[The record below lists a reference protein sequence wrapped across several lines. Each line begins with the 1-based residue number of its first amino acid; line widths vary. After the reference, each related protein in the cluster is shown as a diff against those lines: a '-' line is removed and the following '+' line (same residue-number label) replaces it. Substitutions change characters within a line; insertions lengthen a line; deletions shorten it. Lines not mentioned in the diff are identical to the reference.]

1 MKFIRETIS
10 FFAACILTIVL
21 LIAIGKGFRKWVE
34 KVRDKFLNE
43 LQP

>member
-10 FFAACILTIVL
+10 FFAAMILTIVL
-21 LIAIGKGFRKWVE
+21 LIAIGKGFRRLVE
-34 KVRDKFLNE
+34 SLRDKFLNE